1 MQYNSRKWYN
11 DFSRVRSEESAMK
24 LSKDIVLEYMQ
35 NQALN
40 HSESISFT
48 TQELSDA
55 LQMQR
60 SNLSKLLNE
69 LVKDQRIKKT
79 NGRPVYYSLVNEKDG
94 SCFNNMIGHNSSL
107 KQVIQ
112 LTKAALLYPRNSL
125 PILITGSDGSGKS
138 LLASL
143 IYEFAKEAKIIDK
156 EAPLV
161 KINCRY
167 LTEET
172 DNKMRDVFF
181 SKSSGAIDRAEG
193 GILFIDHINRLSSD
207 VQRDLL
213 KCVEIGQVSSNNTIL
228 VYSVDDAINPS
239 YLSLYT
245 SKFSIVVDMPSLSA
259 RTFEERFEMIQ
270 CFFQKEASCIQKNIK
285 INAELLRCLL
295 LYPCQFNVK
304 QLKKDI
310 QLGCA
315 NGYARNF
322 DKKDS
327 QMELFI
333 HDFPNYVRKGF
344 LSYQK
349 YRTQIESII
358 PDNCLYVF
366 SAQSTNACQDTSVE
380 KYSDSFYD
388 MIDRRIEE
396 FKQHGIDEED
406 ITAIIHAELDYNF
419 QRINKGIEQKAIDKE
434 LISKIVDS
442 KIIQLVDDF
451 LKDAAVKFECI
462 YPDSIF
468 YALCLHV
475 SAMLKR
481 QGKSQKL
488 SNEQIVKT
496 IKKFNEEYIFCSKFV
511 NTLEKEFNLHFSIDE
526 VVFLTLFINQE
537 SLEETSKNKPVVL
550 VAMYGNSTAASIV
563 EVANKIIDDGNIFS
577 FDLYLDKDMQKA
589 YEELKQIIVEIHQG
603 KGVLMLYD
611 MGSLKEMAEVIA
623 SETGIEIKTVC
634 VPATWM
640 ALQCSRKAS
649 YHTSLDDIYHE
660 VMDSYQ
666 RMYPEIEQSYQ
677 KQVKP
682 QVIITLCMTGGGAAV
697 QVKNYISQHIHLENT
712 EIIPLAIS
720 DREYLLKKVNQISKN
735 QKIACVI
742 GVYNPELYGIPYI
755 PISKLFDT
763 PPDKLDILLSLETAQ
778 SVMSVNYDAIYAYL
792 KEQLEGFD
800 IQLLKEVLPKVI
812 IRIKKVVHGLSSDQE
827 IGLFMHIACSIYRMQ
842 NGEKSV
848 KNGQA
853 KHIIMKNKRL
863 YNGLKEI
870 LHLIEEEFLIVFDDD
885 ELANIIQIIKQC

>member
-1 MQYNSRKWYN
+1 
-11 DFSRVRSEESAMK
+11 
-24 LSKDIVLEYMQ
+24 
-35 NQALN
+35 
-40 HSESISFT
+40 
-48 TQELSDA
+48 
-55 LQMQR
+55 
-60 SNLSKLLNE
+60 
-69 LVKDQRIKKT
+69 
-79 NGRPVYYSLVNEKDG
+79 
-94 SCFNNMIGHNSSL
+94 
-107 KQVIQ
+107 
-112 LTKAALLYPRNSL
+112 
-125 PILITGSDGSGKS
+125 
-138 LLASL
+138 
-143 IYEFAKEAKIIDK
+143 
-156 EAPLV
+156 
-161 KINCRY
+161 
-167 LTEET
+167 
-172 DNKMRDVFF
+172 
-181 SKSSGAIDRAEG
+181 
-193 GILFIDHINRLSSD
+193 
-207 VQRDLL
+207 
-213 KCVEIGQVSSNNTIL
+213 
-228 VYSVDDAINPS
+228 
-239 YLSLYT
+239 
-245 SKFSIVVDMPSLSA
+245 
-259 RTFEERFEMIQ
+259 
-270 CFFQKEASCIQKNIK
+270 
-285 INAELLRCLL
+285 
-295 LYPCQFNVK
+295 
-304 QLKKDI
+304 
-310 QLGCA
+310 
-315 NGYARNF
+315 
-322 DKKDS
+322 
-327 QMELFI
+327 
-333 HDFPNYVRKGF
+333 
-344 LSYQK
+344 
-349 YRTQIESII
+349 
-358 PDNCLYVF
+358 
-366 SAQSTNACQDTSVE
+366 
-380 KYSDSFYD
+380 
-388 MIDRRIEE
+388 
-396 FKQHGIDEED
+396 
-406 ITAIIHAELDYNF
+406 
-419 QRINKGIEQKAIDKE
+419 
-434 LISKIVDS
+434 
-442 KIIQLVDDF
+442 
-451 LKDAAVKFECI
+451 
-462 YPDSIF
+462 
-468 YALCLHV
+468 
-475 SAMLKR
+475 MLKR

-853 KHIIMKNKRL
+853 KHIRMKNKRL